1 MAANKIV
8 HEPGKYFDCTSMHG
22 KWCTITM
29 VGQDVGYARVG
40 IISSGRDYILF
51 QFRDKT
57 GLVAKAYVKHIVE
70 VKMNERKLKKLKEPE
85 TYLNCIDYKIDLNWI
100 DVNNHMNNIYYLEL
114 ADMILP
120 EEVRKSNNCS
130 NFEIMYKKEI
140 KYGDIIKCYYAELEN
155 TSYVVTLKNAETGE
169 ICAIIK
175 LYLEKNNKKT

>member
-70 VKMNERKLKKLKEPE
+70 VKMNERKLKKEQELVYES
-85 TYLNCIDYKIDLNWI
+85 IDLT
-100 DVNNHMNNIYYLEL
+100 DFREKTKPYFKMVMNQVMLLIIF
-114 ADMILP
+114 A
-120 EEVRKSNNCS
+120 VAA
-130 NFEIMYKKEI
+130 FYKKEQTEDEI
-140 KYGDIIKCYYAELEN
+140 VKEFKNQLTMLRYGAC
-155 TSYVVTLKNAETGE
+155 E
-169 ICAIIK
+169 IS
-175 LYLEKNNKKT
+175 EKK

>member
-70 VKMNERKLKKLKEPE
+70 VKMNERKLKKEQELVVREWDDSVNPFTYFLDKPVISMCIRHGCLKPVRDFFMQK
-85 TYLNCIDYKIDLNWI
+85 LCLWVKISF
-100 DVNNHMNNIYYLEL
+100 VYTKT
-114 ADMILP
+114 A
-120 EEVRKSNNCS
+120 KT
-130 NFEIMYKKEI
+130 
-140 KYGDIIKCYYAELEN
+140 II
-155 TSYVVTLKNAETGE
+155 
-169 ICAIIK
+169 
-175 LYLEKNNKKT
+175 